1 MQHAIRRAMT
11 LVELLVVMAIIGVLT
26 ALLLPA
32 VQNSRAATR
41 RAVCQ
46 SNLRQWTIAVLRYT
60 DDHQGAMPRRGQGV
74 QPTDQFTRRD
84 DWFNALPPYAEST
97 PLADRL
103 QLNKNAAVDGIWWC
117 PELVPGDKPMYFAYG
132 MNMWL
137 GTWKGGQP
145 DNIAKIGPL
154 STMVFMADGP
164 GTYCPDARHH
174 GLVNVAFLDG
184 HVAAW
189 DGTEVWMRRGA
200 ALPRRHSLEGAGQP
214 VGRARR
220 SMTCTNEESSCI
232 E

>member
-46 SNLRQWTIAVLRYT
+46 SNLRQWTIAVLRYA
-60 DDHQGAMPRRGQGV
+60 DDHTGAVPRRGQGV
-74 QPTDQFTRRD
+74 QPTDQFTRRE

-164 GTYCPDARHH
+164 GTYCSVLPASRPYSPDPRHN

-189 DGTEVWMRRGA
+189 DGTEVGCGVG
-200 ALPRRHSLEGAGQP
+200 LPDREDIRWKAPDSLWAGP
-214 VGRARR
+214 
-220 SMTCTNEESSCI
+220 ED
-232 E
+232 